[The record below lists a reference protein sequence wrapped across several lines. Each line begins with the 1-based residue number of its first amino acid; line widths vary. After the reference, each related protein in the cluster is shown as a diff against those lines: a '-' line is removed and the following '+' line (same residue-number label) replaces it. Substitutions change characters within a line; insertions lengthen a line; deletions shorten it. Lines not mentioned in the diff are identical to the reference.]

1 MNMLHLGVA
10 ADGTAEMLERE
21 AVSFLRAGWVRVD

>member
-10 ADGTAEMLERE
+10 ADGTAEMPERE
-21 AVSFLRAGWVRVD
+21 AVSFLRAGWARVD